1 MLSDLPV
8 RICCGLCGVCWPRIR
23 VLLAEFL
30 LLFQMEER
38 HLEFS
43 LSLSGHMFATSV
55 AFRGDWASSLLD
67 SACWFLP
74 LAQPHWP
81 VGMWLPPAVESSQSP
96 SWRQSHTPPCL
107 ATVVFA
113 LLWSQRKGR
122 CEQAF
127 PRWCGWPDSSPFPR
141 IRS

>member
-43 LSLSGHMFATSV
+43 LSLSGHVFATSV
-55 AFRGDWASSLLD
+55 AFRGDWASFLLD

-74 LAQPHWP
+74 LAPASLGGRQVAASHCGVFP
-81 VGMWLPPAVESSQSP
+81 VTFLEAVSYSSLPGDSCVCS
-96 SWRQSHTPPCL
+96 
-107 ATVVFA
+107 A
-113 LLWSQRKGR
+113 LEPEKG
-122 CEQAF
+122 
-127 PRWCGWPDSSPFPR
+127 PL
-141 IRS
+141 